1 MVTRFLRARRITGV
15 MSGDCNR
22 DVAMDRRHLSRSPSR
37 PTALAVVLATLL
49 SAVSVAPAF
58 VPCPGDCGNDN
69 RVTIDE
75 ILVGV
80 SIALGAHAVGSC
92 PNIDADGN
100 SAVTVDEILLAINN
114 ALTGCGEPGILA
126 SGIQF
131 VPDTIESV
139 GEPASRLLLAGDQ
152 MLFNDGSEQPIKALS
167 LRTRHI
173 RPLVRQM
180 GVPEDVEVN
189 GSAVYWTE
197 ARSGF
202 GASGC
207 AGPGVIRVVNRTA
220 LGSAPQTETLARSDN
235 CGGAPGQLIV
245 DGLSVYWIASLVS
258 PPTYMIMQ
266 ADIGGGS
273 PREITRTGQP
283 IVALAKDSTHIYW
296 LEGFLEPGPSGVLK
310 RIRPDGSGE
319 EVVLSGIG
327 SSGSIAGNLLL
338 DGNDAIVTSFVSPA
352 VYQLL
357 RVPVS
362 GGTPRELTTLPDRPR
377 ALTVSG
383 SQIYLVDDT
392 ALRSVPLA
400 GGAPTV
406 VVDDVISGVD
416 LSVTDGAVV
425 WSETVCCAHGQKG
438 RVRKLDLDGGGV
450 TTLAQDVDAPGGLT
464 AAGGWVYW
472 AEGGV
477 IGLTEGTGRLA
488 ATPLT
493 GGAVTTL
500 AQGVDQ
506 PLPMIV
512 ADATRVYFADR
523 FRIKSVSIAGG
534 VPETLATG
542 DFYVSG
548 IASDGERVYWTE
560 EPLATV
566 RSVGVT
572 GGEVQTLA
580 TGSGPSGLIR
590 VSGGYVYWTESFDRI
605 LRGPKGGGTVETV
618 AAQLPFLSDLA
629 VDSSGA
635 YFSEND
641 SGSVRRAPLNGGSF
655 ALIGTGLPF
664 SWNVIALD
672 AHDVYWV
679 DQSDLWRASKAGG
692 MQVRI
697 ASELNSDAA
706 FANGVVS
713 DGSFVYWSEV
723 RGGTLRYAP
732 VR

>member
-1 MVTRFLRARRITGV
+1 
-15 MSGDCNR
+15 
-22 DVAMDRRHLSRSPSR
+22 MDRRNVSSPSSR
-37 PTALAVVLATLL
+37 LTAPGLVLATLL
-49 SAVSVAPAF
+49 SAAPVAPAF
-58 VPCPGDCGNDN
+58 VPCPGDCGNDS

-75 ILVGV
+75 ILAGV
-80 SIALGAHAVGSC
+80 NIALGLSPVGSC

-100 SAVTVDEILLAINN
+100 GAVTVDEILLAVNN
-114 ALTGCGEPGILA
+114 ALTGCEEPSILA

-139 GEPASRLLLAGDQ
+139 GEPASRLLLAGDE

-167 LRTRHI
+167 LLSRSI

-197 ARSGF
+197 ARSGTA
-202 GASGC
+202 ASGC
-207 AGPGVIRVVNRTA
+207 VGSGVIRLVNRTA
-220 LGSAPQTETLARSDN
+220 LTPPPHTETLARSDN
-235 CGGAPGQLIV
+235 CGAAPGQLIV

-258 PPTYMIMQ
+258 PPTYMILQ
-266 ADIGGGS
+266 VDIGGGT
-273 PREITRTGQP
+273 PHEVTRTGQP
-283 IVALAKDSTHIYW
+283 IVALANDSTYIYW
-296 LEGFLEPGPSGVLK
+296 LEGFLEPGLSGVLK

-338 DGNDAIVTSFVSPA
+338 DGNDAIVTNFASPA
-352 VYQLL
+352 GYQLL

-362 GGTPRELTTLPDRPR
+362 GGTPTELTDLPERPS
-377 ALTVSG
+377 AMAASG
-383 SQIYLVDDT
+383 SRIYLVDGT

-400 GGAPTV
+400 GGTPTV
-406 VVDDVISGVD
+406 LVDDVVSGVD
-416 LSVTDGAVV
+416 LSVADGAVV

-450 TTLAQDVDAPGGLT
+450 ATLAPDVDAPGGLT

-488 ATPLT
+488 ATPLM

-500 AQGVDQ
+500 AQGVAQ
-506 PLPMIV
+506 PLPMMA
-512 ADATRVYFADR
+512 ADGAHLYFADR
-523 FRIKSVSIAGG
+523 FRIKSVPIAGG
-534 VPETLATG
+534 VSETLATG

-560 EPLATV
+560 DPLATV
-566 RSVGVT
+566 RSVSVT
-572 GGEVQTLA
+572 GGEVQALA
-580 TGSGPSGLIR
+580 SGSGPSAFIR
-590 VSGGYVYWTESFDRI
+590 VSGDYLYWTEGFDRI
-605 LRGPKGGGTVETV
+605 LRVPKGGGAVETV

-629 VDSSGA
+629 VDASGV
-635 YFSEND
+635 YFSEQD
-641 SGSVRRAPLNGGSF
+641 SGLVRSTPLNGGSF
-655 ALIGTGLPF
+655 AFIGTGLPF
-664 SWNVIALD
+664 SWHTIALD

-692 MQVRI
+692 TQVWI
-697 ASELNSDAA
+697 ASQLDSDVA
-706 FANGVVS
+706 FPNGVVS

>member
-1 MVTRFLRARRITGV
+1 
-15 MSGDCNR
+15 MSCR
-22 DVAMDRRHLSRSPSR
+22 DFSSLPSR
-37 PTALAVVLATLL
+37 LTAVGIVLAVLL
-49 SAVSVAPAF
+49 STVAAAPAF

-69 RVTIDE
+69 LVTIDE
-75 ILVGV
+75 ILAGV
-80 SIALGAHAVGSC
+80 SIALGVSPIGSC

-100 SAVTVDEILLAINN
+100 GVVTVDEILLAVNS

-131 VPDTIESV
+131 VPDTIETI
-139 GEPASRLLLAGDQ
+139 GEPASRLLLAGDEL
-152 MLFNDGSEQPIKALS
+152 LFNDGSEQPIKALS
-167 LRTRHI
+167 LRSRHI

-180 GVPEDVEVN
+180 GVPEDVAVN

-202 GASGC
+202 AASGC
-207 AGPGVIRVVNRTA
+207 AGSGVIRLVNRTA
-220 LGSAPQTETLARSDN
+220 LGPAPQTETLARSDN

-258 PPTYMIMQ
+258 PPTYMILQ
-266 ADIGGGS
+266 VDIDGGS
-273 PREITRTGQP
+273 PREIVRTGQP
-283 IVALAKDSTHIYW
+283 IVALAKDSTYIYW
-296 LEGFLEPGPSGVLK
+296 LEGFLEPGPSGALK
-310 RIRPDGSGE
+310 RISPDGSGQK
-319 EVVLSGIG
+319 VILSGIG
-327 SSGSIAGNLLL
+327 SSGSITGNLLL
-338 DGNDAIVTSFVSPA
+338 DGNDAIVTSFVFPA
-352 VYQLL
+352 GYQLL

-362 GGTPRELTTLPDRPR
+362 GGTPAELTTLPNRPS
-377 ALTVSG
+377 AMAASG
-383 SQIYLVDDT
+383 SQIYLVDEA

-400 GGAPTV
+400 GGAPAV

-425 WSETVCCAHGQKG
+425 WSETVCCAHGQRG
-438 RVRKLDLDGGGV
+438 RVRKLDLEGGAV

-464 AAGGWVYW
+464 AGGGWVYW

-477 IGLTEGTGRLA
+477 IGLAEGTGRLA

-500 AQGVDQ
+500 AQGVAQ
-506 PLPMIV
+506 PLPMMA
-512 ADATRVYFADR
+512 ADGSRLYFADR

-560 EPLATV
+560 DPLATV

-580 TGSGPSGLIR
+580 TGSGVSGLIR
-590 VSGGYVYWTESFDRI
+590 VSGGYVYWTEGFDRI
-605 LRGPKGGGTVETV
+605 LRLPKGGGTVETV

-629 VDSSGA
+629 VDASGVF
-635 YFSEND
+635 FSEQD
-641 SGSVRRAPLNGGSF
+641 SGLIRSTPLAGGSF

-664 SWNVIALD
+664 SWNIIALD
-672 AHDVYWV
+672 AHDVYWI
-679 DQSDLWRASKAGG
+679 DQSDLWRAGKAGG
-692 MQVRI
+692 PQVRV
-697 ASELNSDAA
+697 SSQLDSDAA
-706 FANGVVS
+706 FPNGVVS

-723 RGGTLRYAP
+723 NGGTLRYAP
-732 VR
+732 MR

>member
-1 MVTRFLRARRITGV
+1 MPGDRNVGV
-15 MSGDCNR
+15 EMDCR
-22 DVAMDRRHLSRSPSR
+22 EFSSSPSR
-37 PTALAVVLATLL
+37 LTALGVVLATLL

-58 VPCPGDCGNDN
+58 VPCPGDCGNDS

-75 ILVGV
+75 ILVGI
-80 SIALGAHAVGSC
+80 SIALGVSPVGSC
-92 PNIDADGN
+92 PNIDANGN
-100 SAVTVDEILLAINN
+100 GAVTVDEILLAVNN
-114 ALTGCGEPGILA
+114 ALTGCGEPSTLA

-131 VPDTIESV
+131 VPDTIETA
-139 GEPASRLLLAGDQ
+139 GEPASRLLLAGDEL
-152 MLFNDGSEQPIKALS
+152 LFNDGGEQPIKALS
-167 LRTRHI
+167 LLSRRI

-180 GVPEDVEVN
+180 GVTEDVEVN

-202 GASGC
+202 AASGC
-207 AGPGVIRVVNRTA
+207 VGPGVIRLVNRTT
-220 LGSAPQTETLARSDN
+220 LGPAPHTETLARSDN
-235 CGGAPGQLIV
+235 CSAAPGQLIV

-258 PPTYMIMQ
+258 PPTYMILQ
-266 ADIGGGS
+266 VDIGGGS
-273 PREITRTGQP
+273 PREITRTSQP
-283 IVALAKDSTHIYW
+283 IVALATDSTYIYW

-310 RIRPDGSGE
+310 RSRPDGSGE

-338 DGNDAIVTSFVSPA
+338 DGNDAIVTNFVSPA
-352 VYQLL
+352 GYQLL

-362 GGTPRELTTLPDRPR
+362 GGTPTELTTLPDRPR
-377 ALTVSG
+377 AMAASG
-383 SQIYLVDDT
+383 SQIYLVDET

-406 VVDDVISGVD
+406 LVDDVISGVD
-416 LSVTDGAVV
+416 LSATDGAVV

-450 TTLAQDVDAPGGLT
+450 ATLAQDVDAPGGLT

-477 IGLTEGTGRLA
+477 IGLTEGAGRLA

-493 GGAVTTL
+493 GDAVTSL
-500 AQGVDQ
+500 AQGVAQ
-506 PLPMIV
+506 PLPMMA
-512 ADATRVYFADR
+512 ADGAHLYFADR
-523 FRIKSVSIAGG
+523 FRIKSVSIASG

-542 DFYVSG
+542 DFYISG
-548 IASDGERVYWTE
+548 ITSDGERVYWTE
-560 EPLATV
+560 DPLATV
-566 RSVGVT
+566 RSVSVT
-572 GGEVQTLA
+572 GGEAQTLA

-590 VSGGYVYWTESFDRI
+590 VSGDYVYWTEGFDRI
-605 LRGPKGGGTVETV
+605 LRVPKGGGTVETV

-629 VDSSGA
+629 VDASGV
-635 YFSEND
+635 YFSEQD
-641 SGSVRRAPLNGGSF
+641 SGLVRSTPLDGGSF
-655 ALIGTGLPF
+655 ALIGTGLTF

-672 AHDVYWV
+672 AHNVYWV
-679 DQSDLWRASKAGG
+679 DQNDLWRASKPGG
-692 MQVRI
+692 TQVQI
-697 ASELNSDAA
+697 SSELNSDAA
-706 FANGVVS
+706 FPNGVAS